1 MLTSLLVTFLLGI
14 FAGAMIWLPYR
25 TFRRKPPPFLVPAV
39 IGATMIAFTTW
50 NDYTWAARTADA
62 LPAGVEVIERIE
74 GGTPW
79 QPWTLLFPRADRMVA
94 IDRAGILKNERFPD
108 HSLVDL
114 VLLERFM
121 PARLTRMII
130 DCRGARQASAGPG
143 ALDAAAVEAAS
154 WAPMRRDGP
163 LFRAVCAPPAAPAA
177 APR

>member
-1 MLTSLLVTFLLGI
+1 MLISLVVTFLLAF
-14 FAGAMIWLPYR
+14 FAGAMVWLAYR
-25 TFRRKPPPFLVPAV
+25 TFRRKPPPFLIPAV

-50 NDYTWAARTADA
+50 TDYTWAARTTDA
-62 LPAGVEVIERIE
+62 LPAGVEVVERIE

-108 HSLVDL
+108 HSLVEL

-121 PARLTRMII
+121 PARLTRVII
-130 DCRGARQASAGPG
+130 DCRGARQASAGAG

-163 LFRAVCAPPAAPAA
+163 LFRTVCASPASSPAAPD
-177 APR
+177 